1 MKTIII
7 AFVAASALASSAL
20 ARAPTHTRADA
31 QQMHGARA
39 QALATGG
46 ADAVYANGTY
56 LGADP
61 DPQVRLQLM
70 RNAGFQDR

>member
-1 MKTIII
+1 
-7 AFVAASALASSAL
+7 
-20 ARAPTHTRADA
+20 
-31 QQMHGARA
+31 MHGARA